1 VPTSTPLPVK
11 TEHEF
16 ERRLRLEDSEL
27 ERPTSRQIANRRAET
42 AMTQSQVFEDRRD
55 AGRRLSRALEPY
67 RGADPIVL
75 GLPRGGVVVA
85 YEVAER
91 LEAPLDVVVV
101 RKLGHPQQPELAVG
115 AIGPGGVLVLDRQHG
130 IRERDVKRTQARER
144 AEMERRIRTYRGSDG
159 VPDLEGRVALLVDD
173 GLATGLTAEA
183 AIRATRQAGA
193 QRIVLAVPVAAPEA
207 AERIEQQVDDF
218 VCLSRPDAF
227 FAIGGF
233 YVHFAP
239 VTDQEVIAYLERA
252 RRNHPADAPEER
264 G

>member
-1 VPTSTPLPVK
+1 
-11 TEHEF
+11 
-16 ERRLRLEDSEL
+16 
-27 ERPTSRQIANRRAET
+27 
-42 AMTQSQVFEDRRD
+42 
-55 AGRRLSRALEPY
+55 
-67 RGADPIVL
+67 
-75 GLPRGGVVVA
+75 
-85 YEVAER
+85 
-91 LEAPLDVVVV
+91 
-101 RKLGHPQQPELAVG
+101 
-115 AIGPGGVLVLDRQHG
+115 
-130 IRERDVKRTQARER
+130 
-144 AEMERRIRTYRGSDG
+144 MERRIRTYRGSDG

-193 QRIVLAVPVAAPEA
+193 QTIVLAVPVAAPEA

-252 RRNHPADAPEER
+252 RRNHPADAREER
-264 G
+264 R